1 MFVSK
6 YFILFILYSCMG
18 WIYESVFCTIKSHKW
33 ENRGFLYGPVCPIY
47 GIGAVAI
54 SAIMGYIPYFK
65 NVGYSWWHIFLISFL
80 GSMLL
85 EYATSWILE
94 TLFHAIWWDYSNVPL
109 NINGRVCL
117 PAACGFGA
125 AGLLVVYIIA
135 PFTEKMVDSLS
146 VNSVEII
153 SLLFMAF
160 FAVDL
165 TLTISA
171 LTNFTRNV
179 VVLSESLNRYMDSL
193 VLEVQEKTAEAGK
206 RIAEERQRFTKDH
219 TEKLFHTMHFHDK
232 FAIQRVRDF
241 KFKKLDIDGS
251 KEFLFNIKKM
261 IRK

>member
-1 MFVSK
+1 MLASRYFV
-6 YFILFILYSCMG
+6 LFIIYSFMG
-18 WIYESVFCTIKSHKW
+18 WLYETVFCTIKTHQWK
-33 ENRGFLYGPVCPIY
+33 NRGFLFGPVCPIY

-54 SAIMGYIPYFK
+54 SAIMNNISYFK

-80 GSMLL
+80 GSILL

-94 TLFHAIWWDYSNVPL
+94 ILFHAIWWDYSNVPL

-146 VNSVEII
+146 MNSIEII
-153 SLLFMAF
+153 SLLFMALL
-160 FAVDL
+160 AVDL

-171 LTNFTRNV
+171 LTNFARNV
-179 VVLSESLNRYMDSL
+179 VVLSDSLNKYMESF
-193 VLEVQEKTAEAGK
+193 VLEVQEKTAEASK
-206 RIAEERQRFTKDH
+206 RIADERLRFTKAH
-219 TEKLFHTMHFHDK
+219 TENLLHSMHFHDK
-232 FAIQRVRDF
+232 FVIQRVRDF
-241 KFKKLDIDGS
+241 KFKKLDIDAS
-251 KEFLFNIKKM
+251 KEFLHHIKNM